1 MRIFIYMKN
10 TIVTTFSALR
20 DVEQMIEITSSMQ
33 NITETRN
40 LIRERNRLKEE
51 LSNLIIQEKLG
62 RLY

>member
-1 MRIFIYMKN
+1 VRIFIYMKN